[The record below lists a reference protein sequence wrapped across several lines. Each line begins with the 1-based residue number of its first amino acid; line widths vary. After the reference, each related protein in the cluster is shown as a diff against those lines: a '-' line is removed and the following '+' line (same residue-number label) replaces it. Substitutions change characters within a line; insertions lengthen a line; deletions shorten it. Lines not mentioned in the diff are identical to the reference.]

1 MSEIWTN
8 ILHTLGLAWWV
19 EVTTESPHCTY
30 YFGPF
35 ASSEEANASKQ
46 GYVDDLVQEGAQGIK
61 VAIKRCKP
69 TKLTVSDEAPEPSGR
84 STTPLFSR
92 QLP

>member
-19 EVTTESPHCTY
+19 EVITESPRCTY

-69 TKLTVSDEAPEPSGR
+69 RKLTVSDEAPELSGR

-92 QLP
+92 